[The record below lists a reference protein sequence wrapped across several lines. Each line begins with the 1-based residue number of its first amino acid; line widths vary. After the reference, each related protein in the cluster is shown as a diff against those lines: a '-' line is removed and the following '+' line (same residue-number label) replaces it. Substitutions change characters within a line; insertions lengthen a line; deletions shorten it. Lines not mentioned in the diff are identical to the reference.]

1 MLSAGCWA
9 LPALVVVGG
18 CELSIQ
24 GDDCWCLEACVE
36 FSGSVEEATIGF
48 EVGVEAMSKRPQSW
62 PFYSGGK
69 PTLLTPVGH
78 LRSKAAMSALLHSST
93 F

>member
-1 MLSAGCWA
+1 MLG
-9 LPALVVVGG
+9 PPGPGGGRG